1 MSLACNVD
9 AAAWGASNR
18 VELYPDQ
25 RQTWV
30 LATVLDRGTPDDL
43 DVKRQARA
51 VMARWFS
58 DAPITDL
65 GARSGAADN
74 IEVGPPSTVQPVVAR
89 TVQKWTQLPGP
100 LPLLR
105 AGKVVYVPLTFSW
118 RSRET
123 SRPWPT
129 RRVAPWGFGGPCQ
142 VDADWILIAVGDVGD
157 APPEVSTAERIEQ
170 ALTPAP
176 WIGAAVL
183 LFGVGYLL
191 SALRK

>member
-74 IEVGPPSTVQPVVAR
+74 IEVGRRPR
-89 TVQKWTQLPGP
+89 CNRWLPGP
-100 LPLLR
+100 
-105 AGKVVYVPLTFSW
+105 S
-118 RSRET
+118 RSGR
-123 SRPWPT
+123 SCP
-129 RRVAPWGFGGPCQ
+129 
-142 VDADWILIAVGDVGD
+142 
-157 APPEVSTAERIEQ
+157 
-170 ALTPAP
+170 
-176 WIGAAVL
+176 
-183 LFGVGYLL
+183 
-191 SALRK
+191 ALRRCCVPGRLYTFR

>member
-1 MSLACNVD
+1 MSLACSADV
-9 AAAWGASNR
+9 AAWGAANR

-30 LATVLDRGTPDDL
+30 LATVTDRGEPDDL
-43 DVKRQARA
+43 DLKRMARA

-65 GARSGAADN
+65 GSRSGAADE
-74 IEVGPPSTVQPVVAR
+74 IEVGPPSSTQPQLR
-89 TVQKWTQLPGP
+89 QTLQKWTELPGP

-105 AGKVVYVPLTFSW
+105 AGKLVYVPVSFSW
-118 RSRET
+118 RARET

-129 RRVAPWGFGGPCQ
+129 RRVSPWGFGGPCQ
-142 VDADWILIAVGDVGD
+142 VDADWLLIAVGDRDV

-170 ALTPAP
+170 ALTPP
-176 WIGAAVL
+176 QWIGAAVV
-183 LFGVGYLL
+183 LFGLGYLVT
-191 SALRK
+191 AFRK